1 MSGKEGSEAAL
12 EDMYRQ
18 SLEDNLAIVSRFPV
32 TLTNALQLSEAML
45 PSEDA
50 TTNIKIK
57 TAVSECLNALTAISK
72 LSSDLDIL
80 AES

>member
-1 MSGKEGSEAAL
+1 MPGKESSAAAL

-18 SLEDNLAIVSRFPV
+18 SIDDNLAVISKFP
-32 TLTNALQLSEAML
+32 LTFTSALQLSEAML
-45 PSEDA
+45 PAEDA

-57 TAVSECLNALTAISK
+57 TAVSECLNALAAISK